1 VEEPRQVA
9 LAKKGVYCNTPV
21 NCRKVLFRILN
32 IEKTNI
38 KSIWAAYVFYIYIC
52 TDMYRYVRVLW
63 MLTVHPWGSELRHPQ
78 SGRPQERERYHVEGL
93 FLALRAVDNHVL
105 VFAVRHSSSFGLMC
119 GWIFAGSP
127 QIVSEKSVA
136 KKKGFMSFLVRG
148 WLFDSSSGFVYWS
161 SGFLIHI
168 LRKIIS
174 IICMGILYSVNIY
187 IFTIYSQSI
196 HNIFTSGGSFSGM
209 FSSDQACSG
218 RTFGRIQL
226 PLDITGLEES
236 SQKML
241 QISGYD

>member
-1 VEEPRQVA
+1 MSSI
-9 LAKKGVYCNTPV
+9 C
-21 NCRKVLFRILN
+21 IL
-32 IEKTNI
+32 
-38 KSIWAAYVFYIYIC
+38 YIYIC
-52 TDMYRYVRVLW
+52 TDVYRYVRVLW

-196 HNIFTSGGSFSGM
+196 HNIFTIYSHQVVVFRECSPATRPAVEERLGGSSCHLTSLDWRNHPKRCFRFLVM
-209 FSSDQACSG
+209 TNSSPWY
-218 RTFGRIQL
+218 RW
-226 PLDITGLEES
+226 P
-236 SQKML
+236 
-241 QISGYD
+241 